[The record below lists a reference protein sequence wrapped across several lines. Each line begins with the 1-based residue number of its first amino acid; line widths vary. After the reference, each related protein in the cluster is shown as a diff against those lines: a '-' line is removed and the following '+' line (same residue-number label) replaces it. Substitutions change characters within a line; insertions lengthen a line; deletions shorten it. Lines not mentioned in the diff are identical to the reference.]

1 MQLTER
7 VKKIPP
13 YLFATIDKKK
23 AEARAK
29 GMDIVDLGIG
39 DPDLPTPDFI
49 VDAMAAAIRK
59 PENHNYPPYE
69 GTLAFR
75 EAVARWYLHRFGVT
89 LDPKNEVVSLIGSK
103 EGIAHA
109 FLTFLDPGDIA
120 LLPDPGYPAYKVNA
134 LIAGGVP
141 YMVPA
146 PASQN
151 YEPDLEAIPA
161 DVLKKSKMIFLNYPG
176 NPTGALASDAF
187 YERAIAFAKKH
198 DILICT
204 DMAYSEVY
212 YEGQKPR
219 SILEFP
225 GGKDVATEFHTLSKT
240 FNMTGWRIGMVV
252 GNEEAVQALG
262 KIKTNMDSGIFKA
275 IQEAVIPALD
285 EKADTFVAAQ
295 NVIYQKRRDIIVDGL
310 RELGWDLPSPKAT
323 FYIWAPVP
331 KGYTS
336 ESFTL
341 HLLDT
346 IGVLVVPGNGY
357 GDNGEGY
364 FRISITTSEARLHEA
379 VARLK
384 KANVRF
390 A

>member
-7 VKKIPP
+7 IKKIPP
-13 YLFATIDKKK
+13 YLFATIDIKK

-75 EAVARWYLHRFGVT
+75 EAVARWYQHRFGVT
-89 LDPKNEVVSLIGSK
+89 LDPKKEVISLIGSK

-151 YEPDLEAIPA
+151 YEPDLDAIPEE
-161 DVLKKSKMIFLNYPG
+161 VMKKAKLIFLNYPG

-198 DILICT
+198 NILICT

-225 GGKDVATEFHTLSKT
+225 GGKDVAIEFHTLSKT

-252 GNEEAVQALG
+252 GNAEAVQALG

-285 EKADTFVAAQ
+285 EKADSFVATQ
-295 NVIYQKRRDIIVDGL
+295 NAIYQKRRDIIVDGL
-310 RELGWDLPSPKAT
+310 NELGWNMPKPKAT

-336 ESFTL
+336 ESFVLT
-341 HLLDT
+341 LLDT

-364 FRISITTSEARLHEA
+364 FRISITTSEDRLHEA
-379 VARLK
+379 IARLK
-384 KANVRF
+384 KANIRF
-390 A
+390 S

>member
-7 VKKIPP
+7 IKKIPP
-13 YLFATIDKKK
+13 YLFATIDIKK

-75 EAVARWYLHRFGVT
+75 EAVARWYQHRFGVT
-89 LDPKNEVVSLIGSK
+89 LDPKKEVISLIGSK

-151 YEPDLEAIPA
+151 YEPDLDAIPE
-161 DVLKKSKMIFLNYPG
+161 DVMKKAKMIFLNYPG

-198 DILICT
+198 NILICT

-225 GGKDVATEFHTLSKT
+225 GGKDVAIEFHTLSKT

-252 GNEEAVQALG
+252 GNAEAVQALG

-285 EKADTFVAAQ
+285 EQADSFVATQ
-295 NVIYQKRRDIIVDGL
+295 NAIYQKRRDIIVEGL
-310 RELGWDLPSPKAT
+310 NDLGWNMSKPKAT

-364 FRISITTSEARLHEA
+364 FRISITTSEDRLHEA
-379 VARLK
+379 IKRLK
-384 KANVRF
+384 NANVRF

>member
-225 GGKDVATEFHTLSKT
+225 GGKDVAIEFHTLSKT